1 MVYHNHRAESPGETG
16 LLVDCKCLRHTPAL
30 GLGLAA
36 ELEEV
41 EEVEVHRE
49 SNNRAPHTQLD
60 PAGTLLLLTR

>member
-1 MVYHNHRAESPGETG
+1 MVCHNHPAESPGETV

-41 EEVEVHRE
+41 EVHRE

-60 PAGTLLLLTR
+60 PVGTLLLLTR